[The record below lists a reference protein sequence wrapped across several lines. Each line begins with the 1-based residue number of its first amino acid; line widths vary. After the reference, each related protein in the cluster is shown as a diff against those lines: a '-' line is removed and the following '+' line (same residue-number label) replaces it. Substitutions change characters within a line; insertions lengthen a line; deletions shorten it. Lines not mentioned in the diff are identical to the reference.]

1 MMVKEMV
8 LDAIIEE
15 QQAILDDIKQT
26 IAVYE
31 TAVEV
36 NTDALD
42 SEDYSHKAEAKE
54 MQLRFETKLKEEE
67 IIYSFLQ
74 KNKGTETSCIEKGAL
89 VETDS
94 HYIFIGASV
103 RPITIN
109 DKVAL
114 SVSKEAPIVNSLKG
128 KSVGDKV
135 KIGSDLYT
143 IISVT

>member
-1 MMVKEMV
+1 MVKEMV

-15 QQAILDDIKQT
+15 QKTILNDIRQT

-31 TAVEV
+31 TTVEV

-54 MQLRFETKLKEEE
+54 MQLRFEEKLKEEE
-67 IIYSFLQ
+67 AIFHFLL
-74 KNKGTETSCIEKGAL
+74 KNKDKETSSVEKGAL
-89 VETDS
+89 IETDS
-94 HYIFIGASV
+94 HYIFIGTSV

-114 SVSKEAPIVNSLKG
+114 SVSKKAPIVNSLRG

-135 KIGSDLYT
+135 KIGSDFHT
-143 IISVT
+143 ILSIS